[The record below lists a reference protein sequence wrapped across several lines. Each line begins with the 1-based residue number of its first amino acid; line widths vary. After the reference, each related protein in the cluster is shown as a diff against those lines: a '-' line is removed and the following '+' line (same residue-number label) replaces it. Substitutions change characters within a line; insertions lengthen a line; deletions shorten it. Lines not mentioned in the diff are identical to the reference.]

1 MEIVSVVIPVYNHA
15 EELNATLR
23 ALFAQ
28 SYQNF
33 EVIVVDDGSTDNL
46 VSILMEWGDKI
57 TVINKKHEGAP
68 AARNTGARKARGEY
82 LLFLDADV
90 ELRRDALE
98 QFVQALRRNPNS
110 AFAYSSFKFGFK
122 NFAGR
127 AWDLNELKNKNF
139 IHTTSLIRKENFP
152 GFDESLKRFQDW
164 DLWLTIMKGGGQ
176 GVWIPE
182 ILFKIAPRKAEG
194 MSKWLPKFAY
204 NLPWLK
210 SVKQY
215 KQAMEIIKKKHN
227 L

>member
-1 MEIVSVVIPVYNHA
+1 MELVSVIIPVYNHV

-28 SYQNF
+28 SYQDF
-33 EVIVVDDGSTDNL
+33 EAIVVDDGSTDDL
-46 VSILMEWGDKI
+46 ASILMEWGDKI
-57 TVINKKHEGAP
+57 AVINKKHEGAP
-68 AARNTGARKARGEY
+68 AARNTGAHQARGEY

-127 AWDLNELKNKNF
+127 AWDLSELKNKNF
-139 IHTTSLIRKENFP
+139 IHTTSLIRKKSFP

-164 DLWLTIMKGGGQ
+164 DLWLTIMEKGGKGIFISDVLFRIKTRRQ
-176 GVWIPE
+176 GI
-182 ILFKIAPRKAEG
+182 
-194 MSKWLPKFAY
+194 SKWLPKIAY
-204 NLPWLK
+204 KLPWLK
-210 SVKQY
+210 AVKEY
-215 KQAMEIIKKKHN
+215 NRTAEIIKKKHN
-227 L
+227 LC

>member
-1 MEIVSVVIPVYNHA
+1 MEIVSVIIPVYNHV

-28 SYQNF
+28 SYQDF

-68 AARNTGARKARGEY
+68 AARNTGVRKAQGEY

-98 QFVQALRRNPNS
+98 QFVQALRRNPNF

-127 AWDLNELKNKNF
+127 AWDLSELKNKNF
-139 IHTTSLIRKENFP
+139 IHTTSLIRKESFP

-164 DLWLTIMKGGGQ
+164 DLWLTIMEKGDKGIF
-176 GVWIPE
+176 IPD
-182 ILFKIAPRKAEG
+182 ILFRIKTRRQGI
-194 MSKWLPKFAY
+194 SKWLPKIAY
-204 NLPWLK
+204 KLPWLK
-210 SVKQY
+210 AVKEY
-215 KQAMEIIKKKHN
+215 NRAAEIIRKKHGI
-227 L
+227 